1 MTVTIYHEQDGDITP
16 LKDKT
21 IAVIGF
27 GNQAKAQALN
37 MRDSGLQVIIGAKRE
52 EYKKRAQNDGF
63 ETYSISESVQKGD
76 FIFLLV
82 SDEVMKNVFN
92 NSIKPHL
99 NPQKT
104 LVVSTGYYFVY
115 NILDYSNEVDILL
128 ISPKGLGE
136 MIRKQFLN
144 EEGFFSF
151 VSVYQDQSG
160 NAQKN
165 LLGLTKALGGL
176 SKAALEMSAKEQVVL
191 KLFAEQAF
199 MPAFNLVMMRA
210 IRNLVEAG
218 YTPEAIFIELILS
231 EEMIFTV
238 DKMIEV
244 GLVKQ
249 MNFHSQTSQY
259 GSLSRGIKFSKVGDD
274 LNQIQEAIL
283 ENIENG
289 TLAEA
294 WEQNKNTAKLDVMK
308 NFAYNSDFW
317 EVEKSVY
324 ENLDFPIYISKGDIK
339 MPTREQLRA
348 DNELSKLSN
357 NYKNFFEGL

>member
-1 MTVTIYHEQDGDITP
+1 MSVTIYQEQDGDITP
-16 LKDKT
+16 LKDKI

-27 GNQAKAQALN
+27 GNQAKAQASN
-37 MRDSGLQVIIGAKRE
+37 MKDSGLKVIVGANSE
-52 EYKKRAQNDGF
+52 EYKNRAQSDGF
-63 ETYSISESVQKGD
+63 ETFSISEAVQKGD

-82 SDEVMKNVFN
+82 SDDIMKDVFN
-92 NSIKPHL
+92 NNIIPHL
-99 NPQKT
+99 SPQKT
-104 LVVSTGYYFVY
+104 LVVSTGYYLVF
-115 NILDYSNEVDILL
+115 NIIEIPQKVDVLV

-144 EEGFFSF
+144 KEGFFSF
-151 VSVYQDQSG
+151 ISVYQDQSG
-160 NAQKN
+160 NAQDN

-176 SKAALEMSAKEQVVL
+176 SKAAIEISAKEQTVL

-218 YTPEAIFIELILS
+218 YSPEAIFIELILS

-274 LNQIQEAIL
+274 LNQIQESIL
-283 ENIENG
+283 EAIEDG
-289 TLAEA
+289 TFAEK
-294 WEQNKNTAKLDVMK
+294 WERIIKTPKLDMMK
-308 NFAYNSDFW
+308 NYAYNSNFW
-317 EVEKSVY
+317 ELEKSVY
-324 ENLDFPIYISKGDIK
+324 ENLHFPIHIPKEDINIPNQEK
-339 MPTREQLRA
+339 LQS
-348 DNELSKLSN
+348 NKELIKLSN
-357 NYKNFFEGL
+357 DYKNFFKGL